1 MVLEAYAGARPS
13 SYGVSMKCEVK
24 SIFDNAVSRTCE
36 VTILLPDPKESEGL
50 RQALATV
57 QKYQDVATKAT
68 KTRVH
73 GKDPNCDW
81 VMFNFA
87 VKNDKVVI
95 TVDSGSCG

>member
-1 MVLEAYAGARPS
+1 VVLEAYAGAGPP
-13 SYGVSMKCEVK
+13 SYGISMKCEVQNT
-24 SIFDNAVSRTCE
+24 FNGAVSRTDE
-36 VTILLPDPKESEGL
+36 VTILLPDPNESEML
-50 RQALATV
+50 RQALAVV
-57 QKYQDVATKAT
+57 QKYQDAATKAT

-95 TVDSGSCG
+95 TVESGSCG